1 MLRTNSKAV
10 QQKMVN
16 FILENV
22 NEEALDNLKVVKP
35 DYTFKD
41 VAKMILDCAKK
52 EKKEYWN
59 GWYFTYNVFVSWCQD
74 LPSMLNT
81 ACYMYYGSAVELL
94 GDILEETKE
103 ERNRFSECQAEE
115 KMHYLIYKTLINA

>member
-1 MLRTNSKAV
+1 MLKTNSKAV
-10 QQKMVN
+10 NQKMVK
-16 FILENV
+16 FILDEV
-22 NEEALDNLKVVKP
+22 SEEALENLKAIKP

-41 VAKMILDCAKK
+41 VAKMILDCAKE
-52 EKKEYWN
+52 EKKEYWD
-59 GWYFTYNVFVSWCQD
+59 GWYFTYNVFVDWCQG

-81 ACYMYYGSAVELL
+81 ACYMCNSATELL

>member
-1 MLRTNSKAV
+1 MLKTNSKV
-10 QQKMVN
+10 VNQKMVK

-22 NEEALDNLKVVKP
+22 SEEALENLKASKP

-41 VAKMILDCAKK
+41 VARMILDCAKE
-52 EKKEYWN
+52 EKKEYWS
-59 GWYFTYNVFVSWCQD
+59 GWYFTYSVFVSWCQG

-81 ACYMYYGSAVELL
+81 ACYMCNSAVELL
-94 GDILEETKE
+94 GDILEENKE
-103 ERNRFSECQAEE
+103 ERNRYSECQAEE

>member
-1 MLRTNSKAV
+1 MLKTNSKAV
-10 QQKMVN
+10 NQKTVN

-22 NEEALDNLKVVKP
+22 SEEALENLKASKP

-41 VAKMILDCAKK
+41 VAKMILDCAKE
-52 EKKEYWN
+52 EKKEYWD
-59 GWYFTYNVFVSWCQD
+59 GWYFNYNIFVSWCQG

-81 ACYMYYGSAVELL
+81 ACYMCNSAVELL